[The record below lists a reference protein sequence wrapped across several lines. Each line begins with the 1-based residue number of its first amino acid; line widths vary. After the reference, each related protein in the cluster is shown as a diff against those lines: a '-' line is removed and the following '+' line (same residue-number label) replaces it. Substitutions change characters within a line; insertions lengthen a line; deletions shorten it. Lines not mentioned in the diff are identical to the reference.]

1 MQCESKGPQRG
12 FGTREVEE
20 RPGPPHLCRLLDRR
34 ANGFHRNVESLIFR
48 ATHTLAGL

>member
-1 MQCESKGPQRG
+1 MQCESKGPHRG